1 MPMRLIKAIVVAGAP
16 PSTEPL
22 PPTREATL
30 AGLGQGTRIV
40 SGELVEPGVL
50 GLAATTDP
58 SKRPA
63 DAGLHARWTGGTRI
77 ARPIHGPRP
86 SARRRAAPA
95 SQFAPGEWV
104 EPGVLGLAAATDPS
118 KRPADAGPYARWTG
132 GTRMARPIHGPRPS
146 ARRRAAPA
154 SQFAPGEL
162 VEPGVLGLA
171 ATTDPS
177 KKPADAGLFDGLAG
191 GPGFEPGL
199 TESESVVLPLDDPP
213 R

>member
-40 SGELVEPGVL
+40 SGEWVGPGVL
-50 GLAATTDP
+50 GLAAATDP
-58 SKRPA
+58 SIKPG

-86 SARRRAAPA
+86 SARRRAARA

-104 EPGVLGLAAATDPS
+104 EPGVLGLAATTDPS
-118 KRPADAGPYARWTG
+118 KR
-132 GTRMARPIHGPRPS
+132 
-146 ARRRAAPA
+146 
-154 SQFAPGEL
+154 
-162 VEPGVLGLA
+162 
-171 ATTDPS
+171 
-177 KKPADAGLFDGLAG
+177 PADAGLFDGLAG

-213 R
+213 LIGDDSASCLAPRSRTHYANGSGREISRANQGASLASSGATIRS